1 MIIFDRCIEKTVKYF
16 ELKEDFTRWLDTRC
30 SFVFAIEYW
39 CELAAIGDQDEK
51 FINGSIIT
59 DVTSGGG
66 SDGERGHRAEGS
78 YGSTSGRTAVDRRVA
93 QTFER
98 DLGLTNRFFVEEYA
112 FDIHAPDIFFF
123 FPPPPFSCSSN
134 VD

>member
-39 CELAAIGDQDEK
+39 YELAAIGDQDEK

-98 DLGLTNRFFVEEYA
+98 DLGLTNRFFVENTLS
-112 FDIHAPDIFFF
+112 IFTRPIFSSSS
-123 FPPPPFSCSSN
+123 PPPPVLVFF
-134 VD
+134 

>member
-1 MIIFDRCIEKTVKYF
+1 MLVRVGGDR
-16 ELKEDFTRWLDTRC
+16 RH
-30 SFVFAIEYW
+30 
-39 CELAAIGDQDEK
+39 QDEK

-98 DLGLTNRFFVEEYA
+98 DLGLTNRFFFFFLSFRSRF
-112 FDIHAPDIFFF
+112 FDIYADIFFPLSIPIF
-123 FPPPPFSCSSN
+123 TQLTRRILKNFPALSTRN
-134 VD
+134 VPRKRE

>member
-1 MIIFDRCIEKTVKYF
+1 MLVRVGGDR
-16 ELKEDFTRWLDTRC
+16 RH
-30 SFVFAIEYW
+30 
-39 CELAAIGDQDEK
+39 QDEK

-98 DLGLTNRFFVEEYA
+98 DLGLTNRFFFFSFFLFVAA
-112 FDIHAPDIFFF
+112 FSIFTPTFS
-123 FPPPPFSCSSN
+123 FPSPFRYSRS
-134 VD
+134 